1 MKAPHMLFLKTALSA
16 AAVTMFIATGALVGT
31 TGAASARMAC
41 NSEGD
46 CWHTDT
52 RVAVPGVQFNYHPDD
67 WYFHQRWDG
76 GDRHYRDYHE
86 GRGYYKG
93 GVWITL

>member
-1 MKAPHMLFLKTALSA
+1 MALKKL
-16 AAVTMFIATGALVGT
+16 IL
-31 TGAASARMAC
+31 AASTSAVLAFGGIAASSVPATAYIAC
-41 NSEGD
+41 NREGGD
-46 CWHTDT
+46 CWHSDA
-52 RVAVPGVQFNYHPDD
+52 RIRVPGVTIERHPDD
-67 WYFHQRWDG
+67 WYFHQKWEG

>member
-1 MKAPHMLFLKTALSA
+1 MALKKVISTVSLSA
-16 AAVTMFIATGALVGT
+16 LLALAGVV
-31 TGAASARMAC
+31 ASSVVANAYVAC
-41 NSEGD
+41 NHEGD
-46 CWHTDT
+46 CWHTES
-52 RVAVPGVQFNYHPDD
+52 RVHVPGVTFSFHPDD